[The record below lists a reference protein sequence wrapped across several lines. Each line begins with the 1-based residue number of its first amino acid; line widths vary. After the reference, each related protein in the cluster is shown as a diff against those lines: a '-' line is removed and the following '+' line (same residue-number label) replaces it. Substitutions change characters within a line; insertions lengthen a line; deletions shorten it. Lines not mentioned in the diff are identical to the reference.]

1 MGRQRAS
8 SRRRCLIAVASLGA
22 LLACGGGEPR
32 HEAAVSER
40 GTPVVYTVSYPLQ
53 YFAQRVGGNVVRV
66 VFPAPGEL
74 DPAFWQP
81 EPEVVAEYQAAE
93 LILLNGAGYAKWTS
107 LVSLPAAKLVHTSAA
122 FEDALVRVEG
132 AVTHAHGPGG
142 EHAHEGIAFTTWLDP
157 TQAIRQAAAIREA
170 FAAAWPEHAAA
181 FDQGFTGLETDLT
194 ALDEQLA
201 AAVASDP
208 ARPML
213 ASHPVYQ
220 YLERRYGLNIESVQW
235 EPTEHAS
242 GGMWRDFRR
251 LLSDHPARWMLWEG
265 EPLAET
271 AARLRELGV
280 EPIVFDQCGNVPAEG
295 DYLSVMQANAE
306 RLARAYGRAGSRR

>member
-8 SRRRCLIAVASLGA
+8 SRGRCLIAVASLGA

-32 HEAAVSER
+32 EAAAARE
-40 GTPVVYTVSYPLQ
+40 GDTPVVYTVNYPLQ
-53 YFAQRVGGNVVRV
+53 YFAQRVGGNMVRV
-66 VFPAPGEL
+66 VFPAPGDL

-81 EPEVVAEYQAAE
+81 EAEEVAEFQNAD
-93 LILLNGAGYAKWTS
+93 LILLNGAGYAKWMS
-107 LVSLPAAKLVHTSAA
+107 LVSLPASKLVNTSAA
-122 FEDALVRVEG
+122 FEDTFLRVEG

-142 EHAHEGIAFTTWLDP
+142 EHVHEGIAFTTWLDP
-157 TQAIRQAAAIREA
+157 TQAIWQAAAIREA
-170 FAAAWPEHAAA
+170 FAAAWPTHAAT
-181 FDQGFTGLETDLT
+181 FNQGFAGLEADLT

-201 AAVASDP
+201 AAAASDP
-208 ARPML
+208 AQPVF

-235 EPTEHAS
+235 EPTEHPS

-251 LLSDHPARWMLWEG
+251 LLSDHPAQWMLWEG

-280 EPIVFDQCGNVPAEG
+280 KPVVFDQCGNTPAEG
-295 DYLSVMQANAE
+295 DYLSVMQANAGN
-306 RLARAYGRAGSRR
+306 LARAFGGS

>member
-1 MGRQRAS
+1 
-8 SRRRCLIAVASLGA
+8 

-32 HEAAVSER
+32 ERPAVSER
-40 GTPVVYTVSYPLQ
+40 GTPVVYTVNYPLQ
-53 YFAQRVGGNVVRV
+53 YFAQRIAGDVVQV
-66 VFPAPGEL
+66 VFPAPDDE

-81 EPEVVAEYQAAE
+81 EADVVAQYQAAD

-107 LVSLPAAKLVHTSAA
+107 RVSLPAAKLVNTSAA
-122 FEDALVRVEG
+122 LEDALLRVEG
-132 AVTHAHGPGG
+132 TVTHAHGPGG

-170 FAAAWPEHAAA
+170 FAAAWPEHAAT
-181 FDQGFTGLETDLT
+181 FEQGFAGLEADLT

-201 AAVASDP
+201 VAVAPSS

-220 YLERRYGLNIESVQW
+220 YLERRFGLSVQSVQW
-235 EPTEHAS
+235 EPAEHPS

-251 LLSDHPARWMLWEG
+251 LLSEHPARWMLWEA

-271 AARLRELGV
+271 AARLRELSV
-280 EPIVFDQCGNVPAEG
+280 EPIVFDQCGDVPAEG
-295 DYLSVMQANAE
+295 DYLSVMRSNAE
-306 RLARAYGRAGSRR
+306 RVARAYGRGES